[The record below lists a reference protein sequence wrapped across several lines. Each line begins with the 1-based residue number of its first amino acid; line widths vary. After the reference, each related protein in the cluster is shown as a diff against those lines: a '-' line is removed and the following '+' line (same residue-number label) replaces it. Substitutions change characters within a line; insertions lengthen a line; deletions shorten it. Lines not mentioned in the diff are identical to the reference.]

1 MFFAPFPL
9 LTWPAP
15 RQVWFLAFG
24 PVSPQPSPASCPPA
38 LPTST
43 RGRELG
49 WRGETARGRERAQ
62 TAATPRGSLD
72 NLRNVTS
79 QRFDFPTSQQG
90 PSFLPRAW
98 ESLWERGLRQGECSK
113 GLERGDAMVP
123 QQNVASFSDS
133 ELV

>member
-1 MFFAPFPL
+1 MP
-9 LTWPAP
+9 
-15 RQVWFLAFG
+15 FG
-24 PVSPQPSPASCPPA
+24 PYHPSLLQLHALLPSPPPQEA
-38 LPTST
+38 ES
-43 RGRELG
+43 
-49 WRGETARGRERAQ
+49 WAGEERQQEERERAQ

-113 GLERGDAMVP
+113 GLERGDVMVP
-123 QQNVASFSDS
+123 QQNGPSFPDS